1 MATDSDSDTLQW
13 SAQFAVA
20 PPTRTNKLPG
30 DKILLPPSA
39 LEQLLAAA
47 PITSVESAHTHALT
61 PQFDPFN
68 PHTFAAERRAR
79 ELFENRQQ
87 QLPNPLTFR
96 IVNPSN
102 GRVVHAGIREF
113 SAQEN
118 EVGLSSFLRQSLGL
132 DDVAFPSAGEESSS
146 DVDMPESGKVSNM
159 SKRPLVTIHAK
170 RLPRGSYVRLRPLEA
185 GYDPEDWKALLE
197 RHLRENFT
205 TLTLGELLLIP
216 GPRDETFRF
225 LVDKVE
231 PQGDGICIVDT
242 DLEVDIEALNE
253 EQARETLKKRLAKA
267 SRAPGIRGGSSIGG
281 KLSQGQETSGQVLP
295 GQYVDYELNDWD
307 RGRAFDIEIDA
318 ADGAD
323 VDLFISPFSTRQRS
337 RPRDNEH
344 VFGDFSSFSP
354 KRICLQP
361 TNIELQDAEALYIS
375 VHAYSG
381 DTPDGN
387 DTTSTNTTPLKFNL
401 RTKIIMPRET
411 LAPLEEAEHDANDTQ
426 CKNCHQWI
434 PERTLFLHE
443 NFCLRNNIL
452 CPKCE
457 NVFQKRSPEWKNH
470 WHCPHDSSYGND
482 QSSQLKHN
490 TVFHTPHVCPNCP
503 FTATSLPI
511 LAHHRTTTCPA
522 KLILCQF
529 CHLIVPQKGDAD
541 PDMHDP
547 EVLLS
552 GLTPHELTDG
562 GRTTECHLCSKIIR
576 LKDMKTHLRHHDLD
590 RLSRPAP
597 RVCANRNCGRTL
609 QGGINSST
617 ISNHKSNDN
626 DTLGLCTGCFGPLYA
641 DVYDPEGK
649 ALRRRIERRYMTQ
662 MLKGCGKGWCLNPC
676 CKTGRSNSATS
687 TVTSSDNGGEVAPA
701 LTSKEISAMIK
712 PFLDAINVSPT
723 TAAAAANTNTS
734 PFYLCT
740 DEKSQQR
747 RKLAELLAAETGT
760 GAELG
765 TGEGMNDKGYDVTWC
780 IAAVEAGA
788 GDVGKAR
795 EWLKNWAPAKG
806 EKVIR

>member
-96 IVNPSN
+96 LVNPSN

-132 DDVAFPSAGEESSS
+132 DDVAFPSAGEDSSS
-146 DVDMPESGKVSNM
+146 DVDMLESGKVSDM
-159 SKRPLVTIHAK
+159 TKRPLVTIHAK

-216 GPRDETFRF
+216 GPRNETFRF

-267 SRAPGIRGGSSIGG
+267 SRAPGVWGGSSIGG

-307 RGRAFDIEIDA
+307 HGRAFDVEIDV

-323 VDLFISPFSTRQRS
+323 VDLFISPFSARQRS

-361 TNIELQDAEALYIS
+361 TNVELQDAESLYIS

-387 DTTSTNTTPLKFNL
+387 DTTSTTTTPLKFNL
-401 RTKIIMPRET
+401 RTKIIMPGET
-411 LAPLEEAEHDANDTQ
+411 LAHLEEAEHDANDTQ

-457 NVFQKRSPEWKNH
+457 NVFQKRSPEWENH

-490 TVFHTPHVCPNCP
+490 KIFHTPHVCPNCP

-511 LAHHRTTTCPA
+511 LAHTALHCP
-522 KLILCQF
+522 Q
-529 CHLIVPQKGDAD
+529 
-541 PDMHDP
+541 
-547 EVLLS
+547 
-552 GLTPHELTDG
+552 T
-562 GRTTECHLCSKIIR
+562 HLCHSV
-576 LKDMKTHLRHHDLD
+576 T
-590 RLSRPAP
+590 
-597 RVCANRNCGRTL
+597 
-609 QGGINSST
+609 SS
-617 ISNHKSNDN
+617 N

-687 TVTSSDNGGEVAPA
+687 TVTSSDNSGEVAPA

-712 PFLDAINVSPT
+712 PFLDAINVGPGR
-723 TAAAAANTNTS
+723 AAAAANTNTS
-734 PFYLCT
+734 PFYFCT

-765 TGEGMNDKGYDVTWC
+765 TGEGMDDKGYDVAWC